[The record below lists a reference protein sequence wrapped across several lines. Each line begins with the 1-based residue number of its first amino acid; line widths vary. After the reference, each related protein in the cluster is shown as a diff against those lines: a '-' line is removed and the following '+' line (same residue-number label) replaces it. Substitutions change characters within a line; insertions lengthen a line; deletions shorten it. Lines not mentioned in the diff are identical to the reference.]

1 MQGHETV
8 RLSERCVGFPFPIL
22 AVRFSSRPRPHRCS
36 LHLHPFGVLLVRD
49 AQGALVLG
57 SRTCVVLA
65 GSH

>member
-1 MQGHETV
+1 VTI

-22 AVRFSSRPRPHRCS
+22 AVRSSSRPQPHRCS
-36 LHLHPFGVLLVRD
+36 LHLHLFDVMLVHD

-57 SRTCVVLA
+57 SQTCAALA